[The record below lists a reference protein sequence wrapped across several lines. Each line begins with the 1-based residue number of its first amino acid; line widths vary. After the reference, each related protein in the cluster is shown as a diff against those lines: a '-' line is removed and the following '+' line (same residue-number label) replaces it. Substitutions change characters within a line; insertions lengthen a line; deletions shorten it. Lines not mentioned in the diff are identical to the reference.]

1 MNKIKKILVEF
12 FCISSSFFFPSRLL
26 FNEVDLTNLYDF
38 LNKPPAWLQF
48 SLCDMLYQGLLKMA
62 VVCLWKIHSREQV
75 RDDSLEQ
82 GNVMWQKLQYKYNIA
97 LL

>member
-12 FCISSSFFFPSRLL
+12 FCNSSSFCFPSRLL
-26 FNEVDLTNLYDF
+26 LINKVDLTNLYDF

-48 SLCDMLYQGLLKMA
+48 SLCDMFYQGLLKMA

-75 RDDSLEQ
+75 GDDSLEQ
-82 GNVMWQKLQYKYNIA
+82 GNVM
-97 LL
+97 